1 VLLRLWPSLGH
12 GDLSAH
18 KALPRQLPRHHN
30 RSRSTTQ
37 RIFDAIG
44 DALRRGNLLIEGSKI
59 RRISADATT
68 APANAQVIN
77 KIATSGNCDLFA
89 LSGPRNAYK
98 EAKLGVLKE
107 GAWAD
112 MLLVAGDPTAD
123 IDALA
128 DPQSNF
134 LIIIKNGKIYK
145 NVLR

>member
-1 VLLRLWPSLGH
+1 METSR
-12 GDLSAH
+12 
-18 KALPRQLPRHHN
+18 RTRHHN

-44 DALRRGNLLIEGSKI
+44 DALRRGNLLIEGSI

-68 APANAQVIN
+68 APPNAQVIN

-134 LIIIKNGKIYK
+134 SIIIKNGKSS
-145 NVLR
+145 RPCRQ